1 MKYIFYSLLT
11 SLFIFLSQIGL
22 AQQSQFIDENGGII
36 HFRVFGD
43 GTPVLII
50 NGGPGM
56 NSDGFSGLAETLG
69 ESYKAIIY
77 DQRGTGRS
85 ELPEISSRSITLD
98 LMVKDIEAIRK
109 ELKLE
114 EWIILGHSFGGILA
128 SYYTSKHPTR
138 VSGLILSSS
147 GGLDMSLFSSL
158 NITGRLTSLQRDS
171 LNYWTRKIQN
181 GDTTYFASL
190 QRGKYLAPA
199 YLNNKSFV
207 PKVAERLTQGNS
219 EINTLVYQDM
229 RRIGYDATE
238 ELKGFENPVLIIQ
251 GKHDIIP
258 VAVSEKAR
266 SVFKH
271 SKILILPNS
280 SHYGWLEDSLLYF
293 TEIDSLI
300 SLTQN

>member
-11 SLFIFLSQIGL
+11 GLFIFLSQIGF
-22 AQQSQFIDENGGII
+22 AQQSQFIEENDGLI

-43 GTPVLII
+43 GVPVLII

-77 DQRGTGRS
+77 DQRGTGKSQLS
-85 ELPEISSRSITLD
+85 EINSRSITLD

-109 ELKLE
+109 ELNIE
-114 EWIILGHSFGGILA
+114 EWAIVGHSFGGILA

-199 YLNNKSFV
+199 YLNDKSYV
-207 PKVAERLTQGNS
+207 PNVAERLTQGNS
-219 EINTLVYQDM
+219 EINALVYQDM
-229 RRIGYDATE
+229 RRIGYDVTE
-238 ELKGFENPVLIIQ
+238 DLKGFENPVLIMQ

-258 VAVSEKAR
+258 VAISEKAH

-271 SKILILPNS
+271 SKLLILPNS

-293 TEIDSLI
+293 AEIDSLI

>member
-1 MKYIFYSLLT
+1 MNYIFGLLLT
-11 SLFIFLSQIGL
+11 GLFIFQSQIGL
-22 AQQSQFIDENGGII
+22 AQQSEFIQENEGVI

-43 GTPVLII
+43 GVPVLII

-69 ESYKAIIY
+69 KSYKAIIY
-77 DQRGTGRS
+77 DQRGTGKS
-85 ELPEISSRSITLD
+85 ELSEINSRSITMD

-109 ELKLE
+109 ELNLK
-114 EWIILGHSFGGILA
+114 EWVILGHSFGGILA
-128 SYYTSKHPTR
+128 SYYTSKHPTK

-147 GGLDMSLFSSL
+147 GGLDMSLFSTL

-181 GDTTYFASL
+181 GDTTHYASL

-199 YLNNKSFV
+199 YLNDKSYV

-219 EINTLVYQDM
+219 EINALVYQDM
-229 RRIGYDATE
+229 RRIDYDVSE
-238 ELKGFENPVLIIQ
+238 ELKEFEKPVLIMQ
-251 GKHDIIP
+251 GKYDIIP
-258 VAVSEKAR
+258 LAVSEKAHTAFKR
-266 SVFKH
+266 SKLLV
-271 SKILILPNS
+271 LPNS